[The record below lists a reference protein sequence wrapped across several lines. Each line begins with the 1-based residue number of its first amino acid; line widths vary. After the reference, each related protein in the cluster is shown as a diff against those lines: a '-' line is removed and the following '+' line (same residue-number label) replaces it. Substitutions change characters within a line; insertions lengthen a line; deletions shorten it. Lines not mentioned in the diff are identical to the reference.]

1 MLGIAVGFRIQGWFN
16 KGTGF
21 GFPRGTRVQGYGV
34 WVSQGYKSTR
44 VRGLGFSGVQEYK
57 GTGFGFS
64 RVQGD
69 PGPASAH
76 HTAAQARAYLLLA
89 HKGQQLPH
97 HMPDPDPDDL
107 DPDPDPPGPSHSYTR
122 AYLLLAQQRQQLP
135 HHMPLLTLTLAL
147 TLLRRRGPRAR
158 EGGGAEAQAAGLVVL
173 ASPISACRRV
183 AGTHN
188 TRDK

>member
-1 MLGIAVGFRIQGWFN
+1 MQLGSGFRAGLTRVRGLGFPGVQEY

-21 GFPRGTRVQGYGV
+21 GFLRGTRVQGYGV

-44 VRGLGFSGVQEYK
+44 VRGLVSQGF
-57 GTGFGFS
+57 
-64 RVQGD
+64 RGD